1 MAGFVLRAEVWRA
14 GHGVEGSRQP
24 ILNISTGPTVIQFSP
39 PSSLNLSLPPHTL
52 YTFSMATRAALL
64 LLLSLFSVP
73 QKSFDQRVVLEQI
86 LSQTYQSA
94 EFGKRVMGVGA
105 ETDVRKT
112 GTIVVV
118 QREGL
123 YGSLVRNEIASS
135 ALDGLDAKFFR
146 GHQDFALPVGER
158 LYVTNVHVGPS
169 AVNIGFLSVRPITT
183 PTGTNRLWTTVAFN
197 FPDEVLA
204 KGDKDTVYREIDKW
218 FLPESRSSSVQ
229 PAAPAA
235 SPVAAPAAAAPAPVP
250 APVPVPASKP
260 APSAPATLTPG
271 MSRDQVVAVLG
282 APQREVNF
290 ESQTWLHYPALV
302 VLLKDGKLLSATQP
316 DSAAASVSLQ
326 SDPSGAEIYLDGQLA
341 GSTPSTLQIPSG
353 NHQLALR
360 LSGYQDWTRDL
371 HILPGSQIQ
380 FAPKLQKN

>member
-1 MAGFVLRAEVWRA
+1 
-14 GHGVEGSRQP
+14 
-24 ILNISTGPTVIQFSP
+24 
-39 PSSLNLSLPPHTL
+39 
-52 YTFSMATRAALL
+52 MATRAALF

-123 YGSLVRNEIASS
+123 YGSIVRNEIASS
-135 ALDGLDAKFFR
+135 AVDGLDAKLFR

-183 PTGTNRLWTTVAFN
+183 PAGTNRLWTTVAFN
-197 FPDEVLA
+197 FSDEVLA

-218 FLPESRSSSVQ
+218 LLPESRSSSPQ
-229 PAAPAA
+229 PVAPDT
-235 SPVAAPAAAAPAPVP
+235 SPVTAPAAAPPVAASTPIPAPTPVP
-250 APVPVPASKP
+250 AP
-260 APSAPATLTPG
+260 APSAPATLSPG
-271 MSRDQVVAVLG
+271 MSREQVVAVLG
-282 APQREVNF
+282 APQREVSF
-290 ESQTWLHYPALV
+290 ESQTWLHYPALI
-302 VLLKDGKLLSATQP
+302 VLIKDGKLVSVTQP
-316 DSAAASVSLQ
+316 DSASASVSLR

-371 HILPGSQIQ
+371 RILPGSQIQ

>member
-1 MAGFVLRAEVWRA
+1 MPAR
-14 GHGVEGSRQP
+14 S
-24 ILNISTGPTVIQFSP
+24 
-39 PSSLNLSLPPHTL
+39 
-52 YTFSMATRAALL
+52 ALL
-64 LLLSLFSVP
+64 LLLSLFSFP

-86 LSQTYQSA
+86 LSQTYQSS
-94 EFGKRVMGVGA
+94 EFGKRAMGVGA
-105 ETDVRKT
+105 ETDVRKS

-123 YGSLVRNEIASS
+123 YGSMLRTEIASS
-135 ALDGLDAKFFR
+135 AVDGLDAKLFR

-158 LYVTNVHVGPS
+158 LYITNVHVGPS
-169 AVNIGFLSVRPITT
+169 AVNFGFLSVRPITT
-183 PTGTNRLWTTVAFN
+183 PAGTNRLWTTVAFN

-218 FLPESRSSSVQ
+218 FLPESRSSYAQ
-229 PAAPAA
+229 PVAPAA
-235 SPVAAPAAAAPAPVP
+235 SPVTSSAAAPPVSASAPIPAPTPVP
-250 APVPVPASKP
+250 MPAPSKP
-260 APSAPATLTPG
+260 ATLAPG
-271 MSRDQVVAVLG
+271 MSREQVVSVLG

-290 ESQTWLHYPALV
+290 ESQTWLHYPSLIV
-302 VLLKDGKLLSATQP
+302 FLKDGKLVSATQP
-316 DSAAASVSLQ
+316 DAASASVTLQ
-326 SDPSGAEIYLDGQLA
+326 SDPPGAEIYLDGQLA

-371 HILPGSQIQ
+371 RILPGSQIQ

>member
-1 MAGFVLRAEVWRA
+1 M
-14 GHGVEGSRQP
+14 
-24 ILNISTGPTVIQFSP
+24 PTRS
-39 PSSLNLSLPPHTL
+39 
-52 YTFSMATRAALL
+52 ALL
-64 LLLSLFSVP
+64 LLFSLLSVP

-94 EFGKRVMGVGA
+94 EFGKRVMGAGA
-105 ETDVRKT
+105 ETDVRKS

-123 YGSLVRNEIASS
+123 YGSIVRNEIASS
-135 ALDGLDAKFFR
+135 AVDGLNAKLFR

-158 LYVTNVHVGPS
+158 LYITNVHVGPS
-169 AVNIGFLSVRPITT
+169 AVNLAFLSVRPITT
-183 PTGTNRLWTTVAFN
+183 PVGTNRLWTTVAFN

-204 KGDKDTVYREIDKW
+204 KGDKETVYREIDKW
-218 FLPESRSSSVQ
+218 FLPESRSTYAQ
-229 PAAPAA
+229 PVTPTT
-235 SPVAAPAAAAPAPVP
+235 SPVASPLTPPATAPTTVVAAPVP
-250 APVPVPASKP
+250 APTP
-260 APSAPATLTPG
+260 APSVPATLSPG
-271 MSRDQVVAVLG
+271 MSREQVVAALG
-282 APQREVNF
+282 PPQREVNF
-290 ESQTWLHYPALV
+290 ESQTWLHYPSLL
-302 VLLKDGKLLSATQP
+302 VLLKDGKLVSVTQP
-316 DSAAASVSLQ
+316 DSASATVALQ

-371 HILPGSQIQ
+371 RILPGSQIQ